1 MPRKLNHSKQR
12 LIITII
18 FVALFLNTLGYSGAQ
33 MNASLPNSAINNKT
47 PIPSDSFGTIN
58 MSIPYV
64 YKHYGY
70 ADGIVDPYEYKA
82 SFTDNVS
89 GIKVWAE
96 QNGTYLYLALRAP
109 TSGSITFGWTN
120 GTTSLSNTGFE
131 GLDLITGYSPNDTY
145 STVLRAKAPYEITVD
160 YVGRFPNGTIFDTSI
175 QSIGMAAG
183 LDKYSYSPLTVN
195 LSNPNVIEGFY
206 EGLLGMR
213 VGEVRNVFIP
223 PEKGYVS
230 TESKFYG
237 LPLIFTIYCLSI
249 KIQDIVFSI
258 NPARLSQIV
267 YSEQY
272 GVGYYT
278 RVPFENQTRII
289 SANGTDNGAYTVL
302 EYVIDLKSHN
312 SNGIDL
318 LNNTLNYTFVFAYS
332 PSDDLNDAPSAHSSF
347 DNPYHVSFLVNT
359 LPEVSI
365 ISPANNTMINT
376 LTTIKINA
384 TDNDYVSIAEIK
396 IDDGNWTT
404 MFYGPEHDVFHFDF
418 DPREYELGV
427 HHIYIRATDA
437 SNETTTP
444 LLLNI
449 TIEHPF
455 EAEPGLSIDAFRE
468 IHIEVYQL
476 FQVSDLFV
484 IENNGSEPVYSFY
497 VFIPLNYSK
506 YLRTVWAT
514 TISMENIVVKKLTPT
529 SNYSRYLVMFP
540 EPLYPLK
547 KYQFKF
553 IAVYSDVQYYVEDP
567 QNPRYEFSFYK
578 WPTIPYVIKNATC
591 KVTAPEGDYV
601 PIAVRNMAGLNIYP
615 LSFVEFSA
623 FYTTSS
629 HTKVIAEITTN
640 IRVDPWGWVVYDNV
654 ITLRNVGTATLNRY
668 TILVPAY
675 WYDFK
680 VYDELGILPN
690 SKPEDSLPKNASAT
704 FDLDFNRD
712 LLLDGLKPGWNY
724 TFHLFFKTP
733 LSVYAK
739 PNGTGYTLNVKVPQ
753 LMNTLIRFH
762 RINYIF
768 PDYVSVID
776 SPKVSGIYYYPFEK
790 GYYFDYF
797 NTTGYGDYAP
807 YITYVVTIP
816 GVWARPLLFSLL
828 VGFVA
833 LIYVVMRHTEIIP
846 TTSEESHET
855 TARTTSAPP
864 ELIQKFIE
872 LYADKMAL
880 NLELDKMNE
889 NLRRRKITRAEYR
902 ARKSDINT
910 RLKEISKEL
919 PVVRKEL
926 ESYGQKY
933 KDIARDIETHEQQ
946 ISGAKAGLE
955 TLIKNKK
962 RGTITRAVYD
972 KMKADYEKKIR
983 KSSAAID
990 SLLLLLK
997 EEISD

>member
-1 MPRKLNHSKQR
+1 MGYNGADLAVSK
-12 LIITII
+12 
-18 FVALFLNTLGYSGAQ
+18 
-33 MNASLPNSAINNKT
+33 PNNAINNEIS
-47 PIPSDSFGTIN
+47 IPSDSFNTLNI
-58 MSIPYV
+58 SIPYV

-70 ADGIVDPYEYKA
+70 ADGIIDPNEYKA

-96 QNGTYLYLALRAP
+96 QNGTYLYIGLRAP

-120 GTTSLSNTGFE
+120 TTTSLGNTGFD
-131 GLDLITGYSPNDTY
+131 GLDLITGYSPNGTY
-145 STVLRAKAPYEITVD
+145 TNIIRARPPYEVEVD

-175 QSIGMAAG
+175 ESIGIAAG
-183 LDKYSYSPLTVN
+183 LDKYSYSPLSVN

-213 VGEVRNVFIP
+213 VGEIREVYVP

-249 KIQDIVFSI
+249 KIQEIVFSI
-258 NPARLSQIV
+258 NPSRNSQIV
-267 YSEQY
+267 YSEQH
-272 GVGYYT
+272 GVDYYT
-278 RVPFENQTRII
+278 RVPYTNQSRII
-289 SANGTDNGAYTVL
+289 AANGTDNGAYTVL

-318 LNNTLNYTFVFAYS
+318 LNHTLNYTFVFAWS
-332 PSDDLNDAPSAHSSF
+332 SSDNLNDVPNMHSSF
-347 DNPYHVSFLVNT
+347 DNPFQFNIGVNT
-359 LPEVSI
+359 LPNITLVNPS
-365 ISPANNTMINT
+365 NNTMIDT
-376 LTTIKINA
+376 LTNIKINA
-384 TDNDYVSIAEIK
+384 IDNDYVSIAEIK
-396 IDDGNWTT
+396 IDDGNWTV
-404 MFYGPEHDVFHFDF
+404 MDYGPEHDVFHYTF
-418 DPREYELGV
+418 DPRDYTLGT
-427 HHIYIRATDA
+427 HFIYIRATDA
-437 SNETTTP
+437 SNATTTP
-444 LLLNI
+444 IFLNI
-449 TIEHPF
+449 TIEHPI
-455 EAEPGLSIDAFRE
+455 EAEPDLIIDAFRQ

-476 FQVSDLFV
+476 FQVEDLFV

-514 TISMENIVVKKLTPT
+514 TISMENIPVKKLTST
-529 SNYSRYLVMFP
+529 ANYSRYLVIFP

-553 IAVYSDVQYYVEDP
+553 LAVYSDLQHYVNE
-567 QNPRYEFSFYK
+567 QNPHYDFSFYK
-578 WPTIPYVIKNATC
+578 WPTIPYVIKNATS

-601 PIAVRNMAGLNIYP
+601 PIAVRNMAALNLYP
-615 LSFVEFSA
+615 LHFQSFSA

-629 HTKVIAEITTN
+629 HTKVVAEFITN

-654 ITLRNVGTATLNRY
+654 VTLRNVGTATLNRY
-668 TILVPAY
+668 TILIPAY
-675 WYDFK
+675 WYDFR

-690 SKPEDSLPKNASAT
+690 SKPEDGLPINASAT

-712 LLLDGLKPGWNY
+712 RLLDGLKPGWNY
-724 TFHLFFKTP
+724 TFHFSFKTP
-733 LSVYAK
+733 LSEYAT
-739 PNGTGYTLNVKVPQ
+739 PNGTGYTLKVKIPQ
-753 LMNTLIRFH
+753 LMNTLIRYH
-762 RINYIF
+762 KIVYIV

-776 SPKVSGIYYYPFEK
+776 SPKLSGIYYYPFEK
-790 GYYFDYF
+790 GYYFDFY
-797 NTTGYGDYAP
+797 NTTGYGDYVP
-807 YITYVVTIP
+807 YITYGVSIP

-828 VGFVA
+828 IGFVA
-833 LIYVVMRHTEIIP
+833 LIYVVMRHTEILP
-846 TTSEESHET
+846 TTTEESAET
-855 TARTTSAPP
+855 TTRTTSAPP

-889 NLRRRKITRAEYR
+889 YLRRRKITRAEYR
-902 ARKSDINT
+902 ARKSDISA

-919 PVVRKEL
+919 PGVRKEL

-933 KDIARDIETHEQQ
+933 RDIARDIETHEQQ
-946 ISGAKAGLE
+946 ITGAKAGLE
-955 TLIKNKK
+955 SLAKSKK
-962 RGTITRAVYD
+962 RGAITRAVYD